1 MGSFCDWIVEVQNE
15 WFSTSRLEISKLG
28 ESKAWSNVNK
38 ITISWKIRF
47 LVLAFSKKKI
57 KVLE

>member
-1 MGSFCDWIVEVQNE
+1 MGSFCDWIAEVQNE
-15 WFSTSRLEISKLG
+15 WFSTSRLETSKLG

-47 LVLAFSKKKI
+47 LVLAFSKKKK